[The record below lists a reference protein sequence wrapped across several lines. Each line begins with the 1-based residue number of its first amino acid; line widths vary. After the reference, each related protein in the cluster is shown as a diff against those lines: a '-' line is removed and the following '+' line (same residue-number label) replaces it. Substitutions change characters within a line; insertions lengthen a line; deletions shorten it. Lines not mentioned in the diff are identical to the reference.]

1 MNGYQMD
8 SVKTSDEA
16 IKLHK
21 ELLELWR
28 KAGRRAR
35 KWISNKSEFL
45 KEIPEEDRAMVVN
58 LKCG

>member
-1 MNGYQMD
+1 MHGYQMD

-28 KAGRRAR
+28 KAGMRAR